1 MVRGT
6 ARWQT
11 LPPHGSRIGNLPELR
26 IPHANAVRRHEVP
39 NCYRSHL
46 WSRSWQAGDSQFWAN
61 QISDRLWG
69 RQVTI
74 CHKFSGAGLRL
85 EFPAKR
91 GMYHWF
97 VDRNQAGNSAI
108 VHKRFD

>member
-1 MVRGT
+1 MARGT

-39 NCYRSHL
+39 NCYRSHP
-46 WSRSWQAGDSQFWAN
+46 WSRSWQAGDSQFWPN

-74 CHKFSGAGLRL
+74 CHKFFWRWTPVGISG
-85 EFPAKR
+85 K
-91 GMYHWF
+91 
-97 VDRNQAGNSAI
+97 AGN
-108 VHKRFD
+108 VPLVRRP